1 MSLVDFFFFFLA
13 TFPIYTCTQT
23 KSEFPVLHRQSTET
37 HTTVLGCDQSVCTE
51 MGTCLHVSVPSSAS
65 SSHTGR
71 SGAYSVA
78 FHAASTGPT
87 TARKSCF
94 VGTCAAN
101 STMTTLGKNLSEYS
115 LGHKDGSQRKLSPTY
130 GYEFWVTQTRDQA
143 LGKPEVPVCQWGRLP
158 TFLQRE
164 KLREKWSGR
173 AHSQTET
180 CGGNDPGVWLPRSRG
195 GNKRLKPP
203 QSTSPPKK
211 EQGLLAS

>member
-1 MSLVDFFFFFLA
+1 MSVSGSDLTKAITKGIRAPGQYLTCYLGDSGMAFIFRLKNSPARQKVCKTCQKPCIFTQIFHSIMHVLSGFFFFFLA
-13 TFPIYTCTQT
+13 TFPIYTCTRT

-130 GYEFWVTQTRDQA
+130 GYEF
-143 LGKPEVPVCQWGRLP
+143 
-158 TFLQRE
+158 
-164 KLREKWSGR
+164 
-173 AHSQTET
+173 
-180 CGGNDPGVWLPRSRG
+180 
-195 GNKRLKPP
+195 
-203 QSTSPPKK
+203 
-211 EQGLLAS
+211 